1 MNNDEY
7 DNWFDWITDGEPN
20 KSTIWQMSANDS
32 LQRTSSYVWQGDPEQ
47 LSYEEAEQLI
57 KKLKENDNP
66 QDPQDQYRKMF
77 RDGVFNS

>member
-20 KSTIWQMSANDS
+20 KSTIWQMSAIDS

>member
-7 DNWFDWITDGEPN
+7 DNWINWITDGKANE
-20 KSTIWQMSANDS
+20 STIWQISTIES
-32 LQRTSSYVWQGDPEQ
+32 LQITSSYRWRGDPTQ
-47 LSYEEAEQLI
+47 LSYEEAEELI

>member
-7 DNWFDWITDGEPN
+7 DNWINWIADGKANE
-20 KSTIWQMSANDS
+20 STIWQISNIES
-32 LQRTSSYVWQGDPEQ
+32 LQKTSSYFWQGNPEQ
-47 LSYEEAEQLI
+47 LSYEEAEELI

>member
-7 DNWFDWITDGEPN
+7 DNWLDWITDGEAN
-20 KSTIWQMSANDS
+20 KSTIWQMSAIDS
-32 LQRTSSYVWQGDPEQ
+32 LQRTSSYVWQGDTEQ